1 MEGCPDSAARSCR
14 LGHSGILVME
24 GQRQDEFL
32 RCSNPGLER
41 SGKTLRSF
49 ALSSILLP
57 VHYVQ
62 GWCAAYQRV
71 RRVHLLLLR
80 GGWGEWHFFWHTG
93 GSLGSCVFGEVLALL
108 VFPLMYTGLG
118 LRRCA
123 YRWTRPS
130 GGGRLGHYLRDSRG
144 VGRYA
149 QKRAILMM
157 MCGNL
162 DSIYASLG
170 GTAQSPWLLCM
181 YGIKGKR
188 CILEKL
194 RAKYT
199 ETSFPPSQVYLFN
212 RNSSFR

>member
-149 QKRAILMM
+149 QKRAILGM
-157 MCGNL
+157 MCGIL
-162 DSIYASLG
+162 ILYMLALVGLPSLHG
-170 GTAQSPWLLCM
+170 YYPCMVLRVNGAFWRSCRQNILRPLFLL
-181 YGIKGKR
+181 
-188 CILEKL
+188 L
-194 RAKYT
+194 R
-199 ETSFPPSQVYLFN
+199 FIC
-212 RNSSFR
+212 